1 MSLFDIRY
9 LGLYAYSVDGQDWCG
24 CGRSIASP
32 TAWKRLL
39 KVGSRKSF
47 FSALSI
53 LPDDCEEEKNNHS

>member
-39 KVGSRKSF
+39 KVGSRK
-47 FSALSI
+47 
-53 LPDDCEEEKNNHS
+53 